1 MASGAPR
8 VVAELGR
15 PETPQETADRKAAS
29 SAAYRSSKTFR
40 NLIAAL
46 LITVAV
52 VAVVY
57 LGVPRGSLAEPEPA
71 DVPAAAASASAALGH
86 TLIVPSVP
94 SDWRANSARL
104 EGDMWRVVYA
114 PPAGFVRVA
123 QGIDAPVTWV
133 SETLGGFAPTGT
145 VTIAGIAWDEYEIPS
160 AARADSITYAIAA
173 DAGGDTVLIYG
184 ATDAATAAEAAS
196 GVADQ
201 IRDLREETR

>member
-1 MASGAPR
+1 MAGAPR

-40 NLIAAL
+40 NLITAL

-52 VAVVY
+52 VAIVY

-71 DVPAAAASASAALGH
+71 DVPAAAASASAALEH

-94 SDWRANSARL
+94 DEWRANSARL

-114 PPAGFVRVA
+114 PPRGFVRVA
-123 QGIDAPVTWV
+123 QGIDASETWV
-133 SETLGGFAPTGT
+133 SETLGGFAPSDT
-145 VTIAGIAWDEYEIPS
+145 VAIAGIEWDEYEIPS
-160 AARADSITYAIAA
+160 AARTDSITYAIAT

-184 ATDAATAAEAAS
+184 ATDAATAAQAAS
-196 GVADQ
+196 GIADQ
-201 IRDLREETR
+201 IRDLREENR